1 MVLDAT
7 VRVSRMVADKFADY
21 ERRDNI
27 LAWAAPLSLM
37 TLLFTWIASFWIGFS
52 LLDFGFTHFTFSAAM
67 RQAGSSIATLG
78 FAASPSG
85 SLTIL
90 DIAASITGMVV
101 VALQIA
107 YLPTLYAAY
116 NRREALITVLSARG
130 GEPAW
135 GPEILARHMWLNL
148 EGNLPE
154 LYSNWE
160 TWAATVSESHTSYP
174 VLIHFRSPQPLRS
187 WLIALLGVMDAAALQ
202 TALAPTT
209 APVEARL
216 LLQMGYLTLRD
227 LAAIESIPT
236 RRDPSPDD
244 PIQLPYDEFEQA
256 VEMLSS
262 IGFQVERTAVEA
274 WPHFRGWRVNYED
287 AAYALAS
294 TSMRCPHGGRGRGA
308 ARSSRSRRSGRS
320 TGSRRRPTFQWAA
333 TQWAASWPR
342 KVSEPITV
350 PSSACNG
357 VAMASRVSVTPSD
370 LRSRTRPRFNT
381 PVAIACVGG
390 TSVSSGI
397 GSAALLK
404 STRVNTSPTNRRPT
418 SSTGASAN
426 NAAAEAESPAMRPSR
441 FNTMHGSADVATT
454 VTHARNVSRSG
465 ASSGDPR

>member
-1 MVLDAT
+1 MALLRILALIGGFAVIGGTASSVLRTLVVPRAVLSKVSEVVLDST
-7 VRVSRMVADKFADY
+7 VRLSRLVADRIADY

-52 LLDFGFTHFTFSAAM
+52 LLDFGFTHFTFDAAM

-78 FAASPSG
+78 FAASPTA

-90 DIAASITGMVV
+90 DIATGLTGMVV

-107 YLPTLYAAY
+107 YLPTLYSAY
-116 NRREALITVLSARG
+116 NRRESLITVLSARG

-135 GPEILARHMWLNL
+135 GPEILARHVWLNL
-148 EGNLPE
+148 EGNLPD
-154 LYSNWE
+154 LYSDWE
-160 TWAATVSESHTSYP
+160 NWAATVSESHTSYP

-244 PIQLPYDEFEQA
+244 PIQLPYAEFEEA
-256 VEMLSS
+256 VDMLSS
-262 IGFQVERTAVEA
+262 VGLKVERTAAQA

-287 AAYALAS
+287 AAYGLAKHIDAV
-294 TSMRCPHGGRGRGA
+294 P
-308 ARSSRSRRSGRS
+308 ARWSG
-320 TGSRRRPTFQWAA
+320 TRRRLDQPIPPVRPVNRQPT
-333 TQWAASWPR
+333 TKELS
-342 KVSEPITV
+342 
-350 PSSACNG
+350 
-357 VAMASRVSVTPSD
+357 
-370 LRSRTRPRFNT
+370 
-381 PVAIACVGG
+381 VGG
-390 TSVSSGI
+390 DLSVG
-397 GSAALLK
+397 GEL
-404 STRVNTSPTNRRPT
+404 
-418 SSTGASAN
+418 
-426 NAAAEAESPAMRPSR
+426 AEE
-441 FNTMHGSADVATT
+441 GQ
-454 VTHARNVSRSG
+454 
-465 ASSGDPR
+465 

>member
-1 MVLDAT
+1 MALLRILALIGGFAVIGGTASSVLRTLVVPRAVLSKVSEVVLDST
-7 VRVSRMVADKFADY
+7 VRLSRLVADRIADY

-52 LLDFGFTHFTFSAAM
+52 LLDFGFTHFTFDAAM

-78 FAASPSG
+78 FAASPTA

-90 DIAASITGMVV
+90 DIATGLTGMVV

-107 YLPTLYAAY
+107 YLPTLYSAY
-116 NRREALITVLSARG
+116 NRRESLITVLSARG

-135 GPEILARHMWLNL
+135 GPEILARHVWLNL
-148 EGNLPE
+148 EGNLPD
-154 LYSNWE
+154 LYSDWE
-160 TWAATVSESHTSYP
+160 NWAATVSESHTSYP

-236 RRDPSPDD
+236 RRDQSPDD
-244 PIQLPYDEFEQA
+244 PIQLPYAEFEEA

-262 IGFQVERTAVEA
+262 VGLKVERTAAQA

-287 AAYALAS
+287 AAYGLAKHIDAV
-294 TSMRCPHGGRGRGA
+294 P
-308 ARSSRSRRSGRS
+308 ARWSG
-320 TGSRRRPTFQWAA
+320 TRRRLDQPIPPVRPVNRQPT
-333 TQWAASWPR
+333 TKELS
-342 KVSEPITV
+342 
-350 PSSACNG
+350 
-357 VAMASRVSVTPSD
+357 
-370 LRSRTRPRFNT
+370 
-381 PVAIACVGG
+381 VGG
-390 TSVSSGI
+390 DLSVG
-397 GSAALLK
+397 GEL
-404 STRVNTSPTNRRPT
+404 
-418 SSTGASAN
+418 
-426 NAAAEAESPAMRPSR
+426 AEE
-441 FNTMHGSADVATT
+441 GQ
-454 VTHARNVSRSG
+454 
-465 ASSGDPR
+465 

>member
-1 MVLDAT
+1 MALLRILALIGGFAVIGGTASSVLRTLVVPRAVLSKVSEVVLDST
-7 VRVSRMVADKFADY
+7 VRLSRLVADRIADY

-52 LLDFGFTHFTFSAAM
+52 LLDFGFTHFTFDAAM

-78 FAASPSG
+78 FAASPTA

-90 DIAASITGMVV
+90 DIATGLTGMVV

-107 YLPTLYAAY
+107 YLPTLYSAY
-116 NRREALITVLSARG
+116 NRRESLITVLSARG

-135 GPEILARHMWLNL
+135 GPEILARHVWLNL
-148 EGNLPE
+148 EGNLPD
-154 LYSNWE
+154 LYSDWE
-160 TWAATVSESHTSYP
+160 NWAATVSESHTSYP

-244 PIQLPYDEFEQA
+244 PIQLPYAEFEEA

-262 IGFQVERTAVEA
+262 VGLKVERTAAQA

-287 AAYALAS
+287 AAYGLAKHIDAV
-294 TSMRCPHGGRGRGA
+294 P
-308 ARSSRSRRSGRS
+308 ARWSG
-320 TGSRRRPTFQWAA
+320 TRRRLDQPIPPVRPVNRQPT
-333 TQWAASWPR
+333 T
-342 KVSEPITV
+342 KEL
-350 PSSACNG
+350 
-357 VAMASRVSVTPSD
+357 SVGSD
-370 LRSRTRPRFNT
+370 LS
-381 PVAIACVGG
+381 VGG
-390 TSVSSGI
+390 E
-397 GSAALLK
+397 L
-404 STRVNTSPTNRRPT
+404 
-418 SSTGASAN
+418 
-426 NAAAEAESPAMRPSR
+426 AEE
-441 FNTMHGSADVATT
+441 GQ
-454 VTHARNVSRSG
+454 
-465 ASSGDPR
+465 

>member
-1 MVLDAT
+1 MGVVRILALIGGFAVLAGTTSSVLRTFVVPRGVVSRVSDVVLDGT
-7 VRVSRMVADKFADY
+7 VRVCRMVADKFAEY

-37 TLLFTWIASFWIGFS
+37 TLLFTWIASFWIGYS
-52 LLDFGFTHFTFSAAM
+52 LLDFGFTHFSVGMAM

-116 NRREALITVLSARG
+116 NRRESLITVLSARG

-135 GPEILARHMWLNL
+135 GPEILARHVWLNL

-160 TWAATVSESHTSYP
+160 NWAATVSESHTSYP

-216 LLQMGYLTLRD
+216 LLQMGSLTLRD

-236 RRDPSPDD
+236 RHDPSPDD
-244 PIQLPYDEFEQA
+244 PIRLPYEEFAEA
-256 VEMLSS
+256 VEMLSTV
-262 IGFQVERTAVEA
+262 GLPTERTAAQA

-287 AAYALAS
+287 AAYGLA
-294 TSMRCPHGGRGRGA
+294 RHIDAVP
-308 ARSSRSRRSGRS
+308 ARWSG
-320 TGSRRRPTFQWAA
+320 TRRREDQPIPPVRPVNRQPT
-333 TQWAASWPR
+333 T
-342 KVSEPITV
+342 T
-350 PSSACNG
+350 
-357 VAMASRVSVTPSD
+357 D
-370 LRSRTRPRFNT
+370 L
-381 PVAIACVGG
+381 
-390 TSVSSGI
+390 SVSGE
-397 GSAALLK
+397 L
-404 STRVNTSPTNRRPT
+404 
-418 SSTGASAN
+418 
-426 NAAAEAESPAMRPSR
+426 AEESQ
-441 FNTMHGSADVATT
+441 
-454 VTHARNVSRSG
+454 
-465 ASSGDPR
+465 

>member
-1 MVLDAT
+1 MGVVRILALIGGFAILAGTTSSVLRTFVVPRGVLSRVSDMVLDAT
-7 VRVSRMVADKFADY
+7 VRVCRMVADKFAEY

-37 TLLFTWIASFWIGFS
+37 TLLFTWIASFWIGYS
-52 LLDFGFTHFTFSAAM
+52 LLDFGFTHFSVGMAM

-116 NRREALITVLSARG
+116 NRRESLITVLSARG

-135 GPEILARHMWLNL
+135 GPEILARHVWLNL

-160 TWAATVSESHTSYP
+160 NWAATVSESHTSYP

-236 RRDPSPDD
+236 RHDPSPDD
-244 PIQLPYDEFEQA
+244 PIRLPYEEFAEA
-256 VEMLSS
+256 VEMLSTV
-262 IGFQVERTAVEA
+262 GLPTERTAAQA

-287 AAYALAS
+287 AAYGLA
-294 TSMRCPHGGRGRGA
+294 RHIDAVP
-308 ARSSRSRRSGRS
+308 ARWSG
-320 TGSRRRPTFQWAA
+320 TRRREDQPIPPVRPVNRQPT
-333 TQWAASWPR
+333 T
-342 KVSEPITV
+342 T
-350 PSSACNG
+350 
-357 VAMASRVSVTPSD
+357 D
-370 LRSRTRPRFNT
+370 L
-381 PVAIACVGG
+381 
-390 TSVSSGI
+390 SVSGE
-397 GSAALLK
+397 L
-404 STRVNTSPTNRRPT
+404 
-418 SSTGASAN
+418 
-426 NAAAEAESPAMRPSR
+426 AEESQ
-441 FNTMHGSADVATT
+441 
-454 VTHARNVSRSG
+454 
-465 ASSGDPR
+465 

>member
-1 MVLDAT
+1 MGVVRVLAVIGGFAVIGGTASSVLRTFVVPRAVLSRVSEVVLDLS
-7 VRVSRMVADKFADY
+7 VRLCRMVADRIAEY

-37 TLLFTWIASFWIGFS
+37 TLLFTWIASFWIGYS

-78 FAASPSG
+78 FAASPSA

-90 DIAASITGMVV
+90 DIATGLTGMVV

-107 YLPTLYAAY
+107 YLPTLYSAY
-116 NRREALITVLSARG
+116 NRRESLITVLSARG

-135 GPEILARHMWLNL
+135 GPEILARHVWLNL

-202 TALAPTT
+202 TSLAPTT

-244 PIQLPYDEFEQA
+244 PIQLPYAEFEEA
-256 VEMLSS
+256 VDMLNS
-262 IGFQVERTAVEA
+262 IGLEIERTAAQA

-287 AAYALAS
+287 AAYGLAKHIDAV
-294 TSMRCPHGGRGRGA
+294 P
-308 ARSSRSRRSGRS
+308 ARWSGP
-320 TGSRRRPTFQWAA
+320 RRRKDQAIP
-333 TQWAASWPR
+333 P
-342 KVSEPITV
+342 V
-350 PSSACNG
+350 
-357 VAMASRVSVTPSD
+357 
-370 LRSRTRPRFNT
+370 RP
-381 PVAIACVGG
+381 
-390 TSVSSGI
+390 
-397 GSAALLK
+397 
-404 STRVNTSPTNRRPT
+404 VNRQPT
-418 SSTGASAN
+418 SSGFDALPVDGEAS
-426 NAAAEAESPAMRPSR
+426 
-441 FNTMHGSADVATT
+441 
-454 VTHARNVSRSG
+454 VSRELAEEG
-465 ASSGDPR
+465 Q

>member
-1 MVLDAT
+1 MGVVRILALIGGFAILAGTTSSVLRTFVVPRGVLSRVSDMVLDAT
-7 VRVSRMVADKFADY
+7 VRVCRMIADKFAEY

-37 TLLFTWIASFWIGFS
+37 TLLFTWIASFWIGYS
-52 LLDFGFTHFTFSAAM
+52 LLDFGFTHFSVGMAM

-90 DIAASITGMVV
+90 DIAASITGMVI

-116 NRREALITVLSARG
+116 NRRESLITVLSARG

-135 GPEILARHMWLNL
+135 GPEILARHVWLNL

-160 TWAATVSESHTSYP
+160 NWAATVSESHTSYP

-236 RRDPSPDD
+236 RHDPSPDD
-244 PIQLPYDEFEQA
+244 PIQLPYADFAEA
-256 VEMLSS
+256 VEMLTTV
-262 IGFQVERTAVEA
+262 GLPTERTAAQA

-287 AAYALAS
+287 AAYGLAKHIDAV
-294 TSMRCPHGGRGRGA
+294 P
-308 ARSSRSRRSGRS
+308 ARWSG
-320 TGSRRRPTFQWAA
+320 TRRREDQPIPPVRPVNRQPT
-333 TQWAASWPR
+333 T
-342 KVSEPITV
+342 T
-350 PSSACNG
+350 
-357 VAMASRVSVTPSD
+357 D
-370 LRSRTRPRFNT
+370 L
-381 PVAIACVGG
+381 
-390 TSVSSGI
+390 SVSGE
-397 GSAALLK
+397 L
-404 STRVNTSPTNRRPT
+404 
-418 SSTGASAN
+418 
-426 NAAAEAESPAMRPSR
+426 AEESQ
-441 FNTMHGSADVATT
+441 
-454 VTHARNVSRSG
+454 
-465 ASSGDPR
+465 

>member
-1 MVLDAT
+1 MALLRILALIGGFAVIGGTASSVLRTLVVPRAVLSKVSEVVLDST
-7 VRVSRMVADKFADY
+7 VRLSRLVADRIADY

-52 LLDFGFTHFTFSAAM
+52 LLDFGFTHFTFDAAM

-78 FAASPSG
+78 FAASPTA

-90 DIAASITGMVV
+90 DIATGLTGMVV

-107 YLPTLYAAY
+107 YLPTLYSAY
-116 NRREALITVLSARG
+116 NRRESLITVLSARG

-135 GPEILARHMWLNL
+135 GPEILARHVWLNL
-148 EGNLPE
+148 EGNLPD
-154 LYSNWE
+154 LYSDWE
-160 TWAATVSESHTSYP
+160 NWAATVSESHTSYP

-244 PIQLPYDEFEQA
+244 PIQLPYAEFEEA

-262 IGFQVERTAVEA
+262 VGLKVERTAAQA

-287 AAYALAS
+287 AAYGLAKHIDAV
-294 TSMRCPHGGRGRGA
+294 P
-308 ARSSRSRRSGRS
+308 ARWSG
-320 TGSRRRPTFQWAA
+320 TRRRLDQPIPPVRPVNRQPT
-333 TQWAASWPR
+333 TKELS
-342 KVSEPITV
+342 
-350 PSSACNG
+350 
-357 VAMASRVSVTPSD
+357 
-370 LRSRTRPRFNT
+370 
-381 PVAIACVGG
+381 VGG
-390 TSVSSGI
+390 DLSVG
-397 GSAALLK
+397 GEL
-404 STRVNTSPTNRRPT
+404 
-418 SSTGASAN
+418 
-426 NAAAEAESPAMRPSR
+426 AEE
-441 FNTMHGSADVATT
+441 GQ
-454 VTHARNVSRSG
+454 
-465 ASSGDPR
+465 

>member
-1 MVLDAT
+1 MGVVRILALIGGFAILGGTASSVLRTFVVPRGVISKFSDMVFDAT

-37 TLLFTWIASFWIGFS
+37 TLLFTWIASFWVGFS

-78 FAASPSG
+78 FAASPRG

-90 DIAASITGMVV
+90 DIAASITTMVV

-154 LYSNWE
+154 LYSSWE
-160 TWAATVSESHTSYP
+160 AWAATVSESHTSYP
-174 VLIHFRSPQPLRS
+174 ILIHFRSPQPLRS

-202 TALAPTT
+202 TSLAPTT

-244 PIQLPYDEFEQA
+244 PIQLPYAEFEAA

-262 IGFQVERTAVEA
+262 IGLPVERTAAQA

-287 AAYALAS
+287 AAYSLAKHIDAV
-294 TSMRCPHGGRGRGA
+294 P
-308 ARSSRSRRSGRS
+308 ARWSG
-320 TGSRRRPTFQWAA
+320 TRRREEQPIPPVRPVNRQPT
-333 TQWAASWPR
+333 T
-342 KVSEPITV
+342 T
-350 PSSACNG
+350 
-357 VAMASRVSVTPSD
+357 D
-370 LRSRTRPRFNT
+370 RS
-381 PVAIACVGG
+381 VGG
-390 TSVSSGI
+390 E
-397 GSAALLK
+397 L
-404 STRVNTSPTNRRPT
+404 P
-418 SSTGASAN
+418 
-426 NAAAEAESPAMRPSR
+426 EESE
-441 FNTMHGSADVATT
+441 
-454 VTHARNVSRSG
+454 
-465 ASSGDPR
+465 

>member
-1 MVLDAT
+1 MGVVRILALIGGFAILGGTASSVLRTFVVPRGVVSKVSDMVLDAT
-7 VRVSRMVADKFADY
+7 VRVSRTVADKFADY

-90 DIAASITGMVV
+90 DIAASITGMVI

-116 NRREALITVLSARG
+116 NRRESLITVLSARG

-135 GPEILARHMWLNL
+135 GPEILARHVWLNL

-154 LYSNWE
+154 LYSSWE

-174 VLIHFRSPQPLRS
+174 ILIHFRSPQPLRS

-227 LAAIESIPT
+227 LSAIESIPI
-236 RRDPSPDD
+236 RHDPSPDD
-244 PIQLPYDEFEQA
+244 PIQLPYAEFEEA
-256 VEMLSS
+256 VDMLTS
-262 IGFQVERTAVEA
+262 IGFQVERTAAQA

-287 AAYALAS
+287 AAYGLAKHIDAV
-294 TSMRCPHGGRGRGA
+294 PA
-308 ARSSRSRRSGRS
+308 PWSG
-320 TGSRRRPTFQWAA
+320 TRRREEQPIPPVRPVNRQPT
-333 TQWAASWPR
+333 T
-342 KVSEPITV
+342 T
-350 PSSACNG
+350 
-357 VAMASRVSVTPSD
+357 D
-370 LRSRTRPRFNT
+370 LS
-381 PVAIACVGG
+381 VGG
-390 TSVSSGI
+390 E
-397 GSAALLK
+397 L
-404 STRVNTSPTNRRPT
+404 
-418 SSTGASAN
+418 
-426 NAAAEAESPAMRPSR
+426 AEESQ
-441 FNTMHGSADVATT
+441 
-454 VTHARNVSRSG
+454 
-465 ASSGDPR
+465 

>member
-1 MVLDAT
+1 
-7 VRVSRMVADKFADY
+7 
-21 ERRDNI
+21 
-27 LAWAAPLSLM
+27 M

-90 DIAASITGMVV
+90 DIAASITGMVI

-116 NRREALITVLSARG
+116 NRRESLITVLSARG

-135 GPEILARHMWLNL
+135 GPEILARHVWLNL

-154 LYSNWE
+154 LYGDWE

-202 TALAPTT
+202 TSLAPTS

-236 RRDPSPDD
+236 RHDPSPDD
-244 PIQLPYDEFEQA
+244 PIQLPYAEFEEA
-256 VEMLSS
+256 VAMLSS
-262 IGFQVERTAVEA
+262 IGFPTERTAAQA

-287 AAYALAS
+287 AAYGLA
-294 TSMRCPHGGRGRGA
+294 RHIDAVP
-308 ARSSRSRRSGRS
+308 ARWSG
-320 TGSRRRPTFQWAA
+320 TRRREEQPIPPVRPVNRQPT
-333 TQWAASWPR
+333 TTE
-342 KVSEPITV
+342 VSP
-350 PSSACNG
+350 
-357 VAMASRVSVTPSD
+357 VTD
-370 LRSRTRPRFNT
+370 LS
-381 PVAIACVGG
+381 VGG
-390 TSVSSGI
+390 E
-397 GSAALLK
+397 L
-404 STRVNTSPTNRRPT
+404 
-418 SSTGASAN
+418 
-426 NAAAEAESPAMRPSR
+426 AEESQ
-441 FNTMHGSADVATT
+441 
-454 VTHARNVSRSG
+454 
-465 ASSGDPR
+465 